1 MKLIE
6 IFKKELENEAATTVR
21 MLSVVPDDKYDW
33 RPHEK
38 SMSIQQLTTHLAEIY
53 DWRPHEKSMSIQQ
66 LTTHLAEIPGWI
78 EFMINTAELDFHAGT
93 YKATEIK
100 NTQHLV
106 EVFKANVAKSQ
117 EALTNMKEPQLTE
130 IWTMK
135 GGDQIYSAEQK
146 HQAIRHAL
154 CQMVHHRAQL
164 GVFLRLLNVPI
175 PASYGAS
182 ADDHGIF

>member
-6 IFKKELENEAATTVR
+6 IFKKELENEAATTVK
-21 MLSVVPDDKYDW
+21 MLSIVPDDKYDW
-33 RPHEK
+33 KPHEK
-38 SMSIQQLTTHLAEIY
+38 SMNI
-53 DWRPHEKSMSIQQ
+53 RQ

-78 EFMINTAELDFHAGT
+78 EFMINSDELDFHAGT

-106 EVFKANVAKSQ
+106 EVFKENVEKSQ
-117 EALTNMKEPQLTE
+117 KALTNMKDSQLTE

-135 GGDQIYSAEQK
+135 GGDQIYSAEPR
-146 HQAIRHAL
+146 HEAIRHSL
-154 CQMVHHRAQL
+154 CQQVHHRAQL

-182 ADDHGIF
+182 ADDHGMFA

>member
-6 IFKKELENEAATTVR
+6 IFKKELENEAATTVK
-21 MLSVVPDDKYDW
+21 MLSIVPDDKYDW
-33 RPHEK
+33 K
-38 SMSIQQLTTHLAEIY
+38 
-53 DWRPHEKSMSIQQ
+53 PHEKSMSIQQ

-78 EFMINTAELDFHAGT
+78 EFMINTEVLDFHAGT

-100 NTQHLV
+100 NTRHLV
-106 EVFKANVAKSQ
+106 EVFKENVAKSQ
-117 EALTNMKEPQLTE
+117 KTLADMKESQLTE

-135 GGDQIYSAEQK
+135 GGDQIYSAEPK
-146 HQAIRHAL
+146 HEAIRHSL
-154 CQMVHHRAQL
+154 CQLVHHRAQL

-182 ADDHGIF
+182 ADDHGMFA